1 MKDKSYKV
9 LGLMSGSSLDG
20 LDIAYCE
27 FLVNRASENPIE
39 NWNLISSITIPFSD
53 MWVSRLAN
61 LPSRTAYDFVK
72 TNTFFSHYCG
82 GMINEFIERNHLDID
97 FIASHG
103 HTIFHYPDK
112 RITVQI
118 GDGAALAAITGLP
131 VINDFRTHDIA
142 INGEGTPIAPIAD
155 KLLFAGYDFYL
166 NLGGIANISMP
177 LDHGIIAFDICPT
190 NQILNALAKKL
201 DLEYDKDGLV
211 ARGGVLIEKLFESV
225 NKHVYYDKPYP
236 KSLDNNQ
243 VFHMFTTTFLE
254 AEGNWQDKLHTAT
267 KHIAFQIAATLR
279 DLSDGKE
286 KTLFVSGGG
295 AFNTYLL
302 ECIQEFAPNIKIVI
316 PEKEIIMFKEAIL
329 MGLMGV
335 LRAEN
340 IPNCLASVTGAD
352 QDTIGGAIFQGTKKL
367 L

>member
-1 MKDKSYKV
+1 MSKKYKV
-9 LGLMSGSSLDG
+9 IGLMSGSSLDG

-27 FLVNRASENPIE
+27 FDIQNKIDDPIQDWKLIHAETYEFSE
-39 NWNLISSITIPFSD
+39 

-72 TNTFFSHYCG
+72 TNTYFSHYCG
-82 GMINEFIERNHLDID
+82 EMVNQFIEKNQLDVD

-112 RITVQI
+112 RVTVQI

-155 KLLFAGYDFYL
+155 KYLFKGYDFYL
-166 NLGGIANISMP
+166 NIGGIANISHPSKKGM
-177 LDHGIIAFDICPT
+177 IAFDVCPA
-190 NQILNALAKKL
+190 NQILNALAKEL
-201 DLEYDKDGLV
+201 GLNFDKDGQIAENGHMILS
-211 ARGGVLIEKLFESV
+211 LFDTL
-225 NKHVYYDKPYP
+225 NNHNYYKQPFP

-243 VFHMFTTTFLE
+243 VFHMFTKPLLD
-254 AEGNWQDKLHTAT
+254 AEGSWQDKLHTAT
-267 KHIAFQIAATLR
+267 QHIGFQIAKTIETLG
-279 DLSDGKE
+279 SQSPQ
-286 KTLFVSGGG
+286 TLFVSGGG
-295 AFNTYLL
+295 AFNQYLL
-302 ECIQEFAPNIKIVI
+302 SSIKNYNTNINIVI
-316 PEKEIIMFKEAIL
+316 PNKEIIEFKEAIL

-335 LRAEN
+335 LRTEN

-352 QDTIGGAIFQGTKKL
+352 QDTIGGAIYQGTKKIL
-367 L
+367 

>member
-1 MKDKSYKV
+1 
-9 LGLMSGSSLDG
+9 MSGSSLDG

-27 FLVNRASENPIE
+27 FSVDKTADNPID
-39 NWNLISSITIPFSD
+39 NWKLILSTTVPFTE
-53 MWVSRLAN
+53 MWVARLAN

-82 GMINEFIERNHLDID
+82 GMINEFIENNNLDVD

-112 RITVQI
+112 RLTVQI
-118 GDGAALAAITGLP
+118 GDGAALAAVTGLP

-155 KLLFAGYDFYL
+155 KLLFHGYDFYL

-177 LDHGIIAFDICPT
+177 SNKGMIAFDICPA
-190 NQILNALAKKL
+190 NQILNALAKEL

-211 ARGGVLIEKLFESV
+211 ARGGVIDNEFFETI
-225 NKHVYYDKPYP
+225 NEHPYYKKKYP

-243 VFHMFTTTFLE
+243 VYQMFTLAFLE
-254 AEGNWQDKLHTAT
+254 AEGSWQNKLHTAT
-267 KHIAFQIAATLR
+267 QHIAFQIAKTL
-279 DLSDGKE
+279 LEMSDGSE

-295 AFNTYLL
+295 AFNVFLL
-302 ECIQEFAPNIKIVI
+302 ESIHNFASNIKIVI
-316 PEKEIIMFKEAIL
+316 PDREIIMFKEAIL

-340 IPNCLASVTGAD
+340 IPNCLATVTGAD
-352 QDTIGGAIFQGTKKL
+352 QDTIGGAIYQGTKKML
-367 L
+367 